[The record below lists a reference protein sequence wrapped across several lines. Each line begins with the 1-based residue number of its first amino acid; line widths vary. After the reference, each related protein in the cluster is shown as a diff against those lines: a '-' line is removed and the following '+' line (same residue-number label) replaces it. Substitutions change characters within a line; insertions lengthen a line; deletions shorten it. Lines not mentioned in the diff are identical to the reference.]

1 MGTNMLLRVNDV
13 VKYFGGLRVLEKVNM
28 SVEEGKITAL
38 IGPNGAGKTTLF
50 NIIAGVY
57 SVNEGSVYFKEK
69 RIDGL
74 PPHKIVKEGIART
87 FQITKLFS
95 KMTVLEN
102 VMVGRHIH
110 TAASSLLPIIMNLPR
125 VRREE
130 ARVYEYAMEILKLS
144 KIEKH
149 ALELAGNLPQGKQ
162 RLLEMAR
169 ALATGPKLLLLDE
182 PAAGLNFQEED
193 VLKEVL
199 ALIIKSGISILLV
212 EHDMRVVMEISD
224 WVNVLDLG
232 ELIAAGTPDEI
243 GKNPKVIKAYLGREV
258 SRATA

>member
-1 MGTNMLLRVNDV
+1 MGAKMLLRVNDV

-57 SVNEGSVYFKEK
+57 NVNEGSVYFNEK

-87 FQITKLFS
+87 FQITKLFP

-110 TAASSLLPIIMNLPR
+110 TAANSLLPIILNLPR
-125 VRREE
+125 ARREE
-130 ARVYEYAMEILKLS
+130 ARVYEYAREILKLS
-144 KIEKH
+144 RIEKH
-149 ALELAGNLPQGKQ
+149 ALEQAGNLPQGKQ

-232 ELIAAGTPDEI
+232 QLIAAGTPDEI
-243 GKNPKVIKAYLGREV
+243 GKNPKVVKAYLGREV

>member
-1 MGTNMLLRVNDV
+1 MGTKMLLRVNDI

-57 SVNEGSVYFKEK
+57 KLNEGSVYFKDK

-74 PPHKIVKEGIART
+74 PPHKIAKEGISRT
-87 FQITKLFS
+87 FQITKLFT

-102 VMVGRHIH
+102 VMTGRHIH
-110 TAASSLLPIIMNLPR
+110 TSASSLLPIILNLPS

-130 ARVYEYAMEILKLS
+130 TGVYEYAMEVLKLLG
-144 KIEKH
+144 IEKH
-149 ALELAGNLPQGKQ
+149 SQELAGNLPQGKQ

-193 VLKEVL
+193 LLKEVL
-199 ALIIKSGISILLV
+199 TLIIKSGISILLV
-212 EHDMRVVMEISD
+212 EHDMRVVMDISD

-232 ELIAAGTPDEI
+232 QLIATGTPNEI

-258 SRATA
+258 SRASA